1 MLLVVRYPQ
10 IPFRLCHLERSTS
23 PFGCS
28 EGRSSFPAGAS
39 PVLAVRQPAGLGT
52 AGAAR
57 CGCPPACGLS
67 HPLFLFVVKMCF
79 KESCQKC
86 SITML
91 VSSRLVYSNQVVS
104 VSFRAGE
111 PPDVLRH
118 LLVKVRIPLSGGIS
132 RHRRSTL
139 SLTGIR
145 GKLVGLA

>member
-1 MLLVVRYPQ
+1 M
-10 IPFRLCHLERSTS
+10 ERSTS
-23 PFGCS
+23 ACGCS

-39 PVLAVRQPAGLGT
+39 PALALRQPAGPGT
-52 AGAAR
+52 AGAAW

-79 KESCQKC
+79 KAVRDASL
-86 SITML
+86 TML

-118 LLVKVRIPLSGGIS
+118 LLVKVRVPIFGGIS
-132 RHRRSTL
+132 RHRSRL